1 MSQYHK
7 TQLGLESLKQRSMDL
22 NARQRRLLLLIG
34 TEDFNLLNEQFKN
47 RIAPAELLQQLLDM
61 GLITYSAIEQTQTT
75 VSSAEMKSEIETSLL
90 SQRLTTLTEKFAEP
104 ITTTAAIT
112 PSISS
117 IADPISQ
124 VTESQNEIEVRLD
137 VLSFEEVKQLM
148 AQRLQQ
154 NCGLMAT
161 QLINCIL
168 QTQDLHSLKLCQM
181 QWMST
186 LQESRILAHELNQC
200 LKQINFSLQRLNAS

>member
-47 RIAPAELLQQLLDM
+47 RIASAELLQQLLDM

-75 VSSAEMKSEIETSLL
+75 VSSAEMKSEIKTSSLTQNTPTL
-90 SQRLTTLTEKFAEP
+90 SNKFAEP
-104 ITTTAAIT
+104 ISTTVLS
-112 PSISS
+112 PSLSS
-117 IADPISQ
+117 IVEPISQ
-124 VTESQNEIEVRLD
+124 LTAPQNEIEVRLEA
-137 VLSFEEVKQLM
+137 LSFEEVKQLM

-154 NCGLMAT
+154 NCGLMAK
-161 QLINCIL
+161 QLINRIL
-168 QTQDLHSLKLCQM
+168 QTQDLPSLKLCQM
-181 QWMST
+181 QWIT
-186 LQESRILAHELNQC
+186 ELQESRIPAHDLNQC